1 VPRKT
6 DASAAAAEHRRSSTR
21 SMLMVRVMSTT
32 DESFAAATINVGAY
46 LRDDGGVD
54 N

>member
-1 VPRKT
+1 
-6 DASAAAAEHRRSSTR
+6 
-21 SMLMVRVMSTT
+21 MLMVRVIMSTT